1 VSAWTA
7 GAGAAPATQAAP
19 PIAPEQRL
27 LQRIPWVSADGIAI
41 VRAAGTPR
49 ISWANPALD
58 HVLGSEPGRLV
69 GLALSELPAFDLDLD
84 GEASPI
90 DLATLLDGAGTTTWC
105 TITRPSG
112 SVASVAVDAR
122 PLEGSPD
129 GSWCLTV
136 REVADQVRSDELLRT
151 SEERFRAL
159 ATHAPIGVALS
170 DAGVRLGWVNE
181 RLAEMWGRSAE
192 DLVGDG
198 WIDAVDAADQPVV
211 LDALV
216 AVLGGSEQRAVIRV
230 VQPDGSSRCL
240 DARLT
245 PVDLPGRGAGF
256 VASMEDVTEAQ
267 DRERRLAWQA
277 THDPLTGLA
286 NRAAL
291 RAQADEVLAIE
302 GHRIALLF
310 FDLDDFKLVN
320 DSLGHQVGDRFLCEV
335 ADRFRASVR
344 GGDLVARLGGDEF
357 VVLCPDVADAQEAV
371 GLADRVLAR
380 IARPVVV
387 DGTELHVSASV
398 GVVVAEPG
406 TPADDLL
413 RDADVAMYQ
422 AKTSGKSR
430 TALFDETAR
439 FASQQRLE
447 LMTDV
452 KATLASGSVGLAYQP
467 VVEIGSG
474 RIVGAEALLR
484 YVHPVRGLVPAAEVV
499 ALAEDTGYIS
509 ELGACVL
516 GVATEQLAAWRRA
529 GRGPDYVAVNLAA
542 RQFNDPDLL
551 ALVAHALEVAA
562 LEPDDLCIELTETRL
577 MAELDVAQ
585 ANLDGLREMGV
596 GVAIDDFG
604 AGWSSLAYLRR
615 IPAGVLKIDRSFVE
629 HVAED
634 HECEAIVRAITAM
647 GTALGRTIVAEG
659 VETCEQLE
667 AVVDL
672 GCHAVQGYLLGRPVA
687 AGDFPE
693 EVQWPTGR

>member
-1 VSAWTA
+1 
-7 GAGAAPATQAAP
+7 
-19 PIAPEQRL
+19 
-27 LQRIPWVSADGIAI
+27 
-41 VRAAGTPR
+41 
-49 ISWANPALD
+49 
-58 HVLGSEPGRLV
+58 
-69 GLALSELPAFDLDLD
+69 
-84 GEASPI
+84 
-90 DLATLLDGAGTTTWC
+90 
-105 TITRPSG
+105 
-112 SVASVAVDAR
+112 
-122 PLEGSPD
+122 
-129 GSWCLTV
+129 
-136 REVADQVRSDELLRT
+136 
-151 SEERFRAL
+151 
-159 ATHAPIGVALS
+159 
-170 DAGVRLGWVNE
+170 
-181 RLAEMWGRSAE
+181 
-192 DLVGDG
+192 
-198 WIDAVDAADQPVV
+198 
-211 LDALV
+211 
-216 AVLGGSEQRAVIRV
+216 
-230 VQPDGSSRCL
+230 
-240 DARLT
+240 
-245 PVDLPGRGAGF
+245 VDLPGRGAGF

-291 RAQADEVLAIE
+291 RAQADEVLAVE

-344 GGDLVARLGGDEF
+344 NGDLVARLGGDEF
-357 VVLCPDVADAQEAV
+357 VVLCADVADAA
-371 GLADRVLAR
+371 GGGRPRRPGAGPHRPAGRGRRHRAAR
-380 IARPVVV
+380 LRQRGRGGRRA
-387 DGTELHVSASV
+387 
-398 GVVVAEPG
+398 G

-439 FASQQRLE
+439 LASQQRLE

-452 KATLASGSVGLAYQP
+452 KATLASGTVGLAYQP

-484 YVHPVRGLVPAAEVV
+484 YVHPVRGPVPAAEVV

-516 GVATEQLAAWRRA
+516 GVATEQLATWRRA

-551 ALVAHALEVAA
+551 ALVAHALEVAH
-562 LEPDDLCIELTETRL
+562 LEPGDLCIELTETRL

-585 ANLDGLREMGV
+585 ANLEGLREMGV

-615 IPAGVLKIDRSFVE
+615 IPAGMLKIDRSFVE
-629 HVAED
+629 SVAED
-634 HECEAIVRAITAM
+634 HECEAIVRAITVM

-672 GCHAVQGYLLGRPVA
+672 GCHAVQGYLLGRPVP
-687 AGDFPE
+687 AGEFPE
-693 EVQWPTGR
+693 EVPVADRR